1 MKNDFDFEKEVD
13 NFSEEELIH
22 IQEIITNNLIKRE
35 EEQLKELTNNVLE
48 ALEKILNTD
57 FSYDTVIENF
67 ACSLN
72 WVDIYDYIK
81 EYSENS
87 LNER

>member
-1 MKNDFDFEKEVD
+1 MGNDFDFEKEVD

-22 IQEIITNNLIKRE
+22 IQEIITNNLIKRK
-35 EEQLKELTNNVLE
+35 EEQLKKLTNNVLD

-57 FSYDTVIENF
+57 FSYDTVIENY
-67 ACSLN
+67 AYSLD
-72 WVDIYDYIK
+72 WEDIYNYIK
-81 EYSENS
+81 EYSENN